1 MIMWKLNHMVN
12 SHVDGP
18 WSAPAL
24 DRTFHALADPTRR
37 SIVATLSAGDHTIGA
52 LAAPLP
58 MSLVAVSKHI
68 TVLEHAGML
77 RRTRAGRAQVCTLVG
92 HPLDD
97 ASGWLEHHRLFW
109 AARVDSLERYLDTE
123 EK

>member
-1 MIMWKLNHMVN
+1 MWKLNHMVN
-12 SHVDGP
+12 SHVAGP

-37 SIVATLSAGDHTIGA
+37 SIVATLSAGDHTIGT

-68 TVLEHAGML
+68 TVLERAGIL

-92 HPLDD
+92 RPLDD
-97 ASGWLEHHRLFW
+97 ASGWLEHYRLFW
-109 AARVDSLERYLDTE
+109 AARADSLERYLDTE

>member
-1 MIMWKLNHMVN
+1 MVN
-12 SHVDGP
+12 SRIRGS
-18 WSAPAL
+18 WSVPAL

-37 SIVATLSAGDHTIGA
+37 SIVAALTAVDHTIGD
-52 LAAPLP
+52 LATPLP

-68 TVLEHAGML
+68 TVLERAGIL

-92 HPLDD
+92 QPLED

-109 AARVDSLERYLDTE
+109 AARVDSLERYLGKE
-123 EK
+123 EM

>member
-1 MIMWKLNHMVN
+1 MWKLNHMVN
-12 SHVDGP
+12 SHLGGP
-18 WSAPAL
+18 WSAAAL

-37 SIVATLSAGDHTIGA
+37 SIVATLTAGDRTIGD

-68 TVLEHAGML
+68 TVLERAGML

-92 HPLDD
+92 QPLND

-109 AARVDSLERYLDTE
+109 AARVDSLERYLGAE
-123 EK
+123 EL